1 MTLRVVFFGSPAFAA
16 PSLAALL
23 DAGFPVPLVV
33 TQPDRPVGRS
43 SEPRPTAVAAL
54 AAASGIPV
62 EKPARIRDDEAF
74 LARLAAAAPDAIAV
88 VAYGRILPPA
98 ILRLP
103 RLGCVNVHASLLPR
117 YRGASPI
124 QAALLNGDAETG
136 VVTMRI
142 VDELDAGPL
151 LLETRV
157 AIGPRETAEELSERL
172 AVLGGRLLVET
183 LRGLESGALAP
194 RPQEGGPGASSFCR
208 PIRREDGEVDWS
220 LPAAAIA
227 RRLRAFTPWPGLYTF
242 AGDTRIKILEAEES
256 SAGETGEPGPARE
269 AGEPGSFRVESGR
282 LLVAAGGGS
291 ALDVLRA
298 QRAGRG
304 PVTGAELAQKLGT
317 VRRFGK
323 AAG

>member
-1 MTLRVVFFGSPAFAA
+1 MTLRIVFFGSPAFAA

-54 AAASGIPV
+54 ATASGIPV
-62 EKPARIRDDEAF
+62 EKPARIRDDAAF
-74 LARLAAAAPDAIAV
+74 QERLAAAAPDAIAV

-98 ILRLP
+98 ILSLP

-151 LLETRV
+151 FLETRV
-157 AIGPRETAEELSERL
+157 AIAPRETAEELSERL
-172 AVLGGRLLVET
+172 AVLGGGLLVET
-183 LRGLESGALAP
+183 LRGLESGALSP
-194 RPQEGGPGASSFCR
+194 RPQQDEPSFCR

-256 SAGETGEPGPARE
+256 SAAEAGEPGPAGE
-269 AGEPGSFRVESGR
+269 AGEPGTFRVASGR
-282 LLVAAGGGS
+282 LLVAAGEGS

-298 QRAGRG
+298 QRAGKG
-304 PVTGAELAQKLGT
+304 PVTGAELARSLGS
-317 VRRFGK
+317 VRRLGR

>member
-1 MTLRVVFFGSPAFAA
+1 MTLRVVFFGSPAFAV

-23 DAGFPVPLVV
+23 DAGFAVPLVV

-62 EKPARIRDDEAF
+62 EKPARIRDDADF

-117 YRGASPI
+117 HRGASPI
-124 QAALLNGDAETG
+124 QAALLEGDAETG

-151 LLETRV
+151 FLETRV
-157 AIGPRETAEELSERL
+157 LIGPRETAEELAERL
-172 AVLGGRLLVET
+172 ARLGGRLLVET
-183 LRGLESGALAP
+183 LRGVESGVLAP
-194 RPQEGGPGASSFCR
+194 RPQQGEPSFCR

-220 LPAAAIA
+220 LPAAALV

-242 AGDTRIKILEAEES
+242 AGDTRIKILEAEEI
-256 SAGETGEPGPARE
+256 EGPAGE
-269 AGEPGSFRVESGR
+269 AGEPGTFRVEPGR
-282 LLVAAGGGS
+282 LVVAAGAGS
-291 ALDVLRA
+291 ALEVRRA

-304 PVTGAELAQKLGT
+304 PVTGAELARSLGGL
-317 VRRFGK
+317 RRFSK
-323 AAG
+323 AGG

>member
-1 MTLRVVFFGSPAFAA
+1 MTLRVVFFGSPAFAV

-23 DAGFPVPLVV
+23 DAGFTVPLVV

-43 SEPRPTAVAAL
+43 AEPRPTAVAAL

-62 EKPARIRDDEAF
+62 EKPDRIRDAADF
-74 LARLAAAAPDAIAV
+74 LARLEAAATDAIAV

-98 ILRLP
+98 ILRVP
-103 RLGCVNVHASLLPR
+103 RLGCVNVHASLLPK

-124 QAALLNGDAETG
+124 QAALLEGDAETG

-151 LLETRV
+151 FLEERV
-157 AIGPRETAEELSERL
+157 AIGPRETAEELSARL
-172 AVLGGRLLVET
+172 AGLGGRLLLET

-194 RPQEGGPGASSFCR
+194 RPQEGEPSFCR

-220 LPAAAIA
+220 LPAPAIV

-242 AGDTRIKILEAEES
+242 AGDTRIKILDAE
-256 SAGETGEPGPARE
+256 AGESLAGE
-269 AGEPGSFRVESGR
+269 AGEPGTFRVESSR
-282 LLVAAGGGS
+282 LVIAAGAGS
-291 ALDVLRA
+291 ALDVQRA

-304 PVTGAELAQKLGT
+304 PVTGAELARSLGG

-323 AAG
+323 ASG